1 MMRKGILGRKIG
13 MTQIFLENGELVPVT
28 VVQAEPN
35 VVLQKKTAETD
46 GYNAIQLGFEDI
58 DKPEAY
64 EEGSKLTP
72 KAKKPEIGH
81 AAKANTTPKRYI
93 REIRDANVDEYEL
106 GQEVTVEIFQPGD
119 RVDVTGRTK
128 GKGFQGSI
136 KRHGFA
142 RGPMSHGSRFHRQ
155 GGSMGSIDGAR
166 VFKGKKLPGRMGNN
180 QVTIQN
186 LEIVKVVPE
195 ENVLLIKGNI
205 PGPRKSVVKIQ
216 SSVKA
221 K

>member
-1 MMRKGILGRKIG
+1 MAKGILGKKLG
-13 MTQIFLENGELVPVT
+13 MTQIFGKEGNAIPVT
-28 VVQAEPN
+28 VIKAGPC
-35 VVLQKKTAETD
+35 VVLQKKTDETD
-46 GYNAIQLGFEDI
+46 GYKAIQLGFED
-58 DKPEAY
+58 KKEHRANNPER
-64 EEGSKLTP
+64 GH
-72 KAKKPEIGH
+72 AKKAE
-81 AAKANTTPKRYI
+81 TTPKRYI